1 MPSARPE
8 REKPASIDSG
18 AQDMVGY
25 AIDLS
30 HPDGGAR
37 VTLDLAP
44 RHMNRVGSLH
54 GGIVTMLLDA
64 AAGFSASRS
73 WSETGDA
80 LLVTVSLTTNYIA
93 SANTGRVT
101 AIGRVTGGGQTIKFA
116 DSELRDDSGRLLA
129 TAAGAFKRVRTR
141 RGP

>member
-1 MPSARPE
+1 MPSPRPE
-8 REKPASIDSG
+8 QVATGPLDSG

-25 AIDLS
+25 DIDLT

-37 VTLDLAP
+37 VTLELAP

-73 WSETGDA
+73 WSPAGDA

-93 SANTGRVT
+93 SANRGCVT

-116 DSELRDDSGRLLA
+116 ESELRDDAGLLLA
-129 TAAGAFKRVRTR
+129 TASGAFKRVRER

>member
-1 MPSARPE
+1 MPSLQPDGSAPV
-8 REKPASIDSG
+8 AIDSG

-54 GGIVTMLLDA
+54 GGIVAMLLDA
-64 AAGFSASRS
+64 AAGFSVSRS

-80 LLVTVSLTTNYIA
+80 LLVTVSLSTNYIA
-93 SANTGRVT
+93 SANAGRVT
-101 AIGRVTGGGQTIKFA
+101 ATGCVTGGGQTIKFA
-116 DSELRDDSGRLLA
+116 ASELRDESGRLLA
-129 TAAGAFKRVRTR
+129 TATGAFKRVRER